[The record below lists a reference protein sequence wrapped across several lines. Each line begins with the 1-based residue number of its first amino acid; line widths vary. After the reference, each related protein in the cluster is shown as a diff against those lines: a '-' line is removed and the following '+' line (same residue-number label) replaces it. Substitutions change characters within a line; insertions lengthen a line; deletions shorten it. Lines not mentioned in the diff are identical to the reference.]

1 MSREIHTNREKAWLA
16 ASQLDHEKW
25 GKTITYERKGKRQ
38 VWPVTIFLIT
48 TKAS

>member
-1 MSREIHTNREKAWLA
+1 MSREIHTNREK

-25 GKTITYERKGKRQ
+25 GKTITYGREGKRQ